1 MRTYRDAPS
10 RRNFRRNRR
19 GGLGVKRRSASAF
32 APARSCSRAICD
44 RGRLDLDLGGRL
56 EQARHHDHRH
66 RGVVA
71 PHDGAVGLAQV
82 LGLGEVLLAVGDV
95 PGQPY
100 DVLWPRA
107 RPGVL
112 GGGGVPPG
120 WGVSPGPL
128 SAASGPRPRL
138 GEQGGDVA
146 QRLAR
151 LAGEVGMREGAGLV
165 PADHPAGEDEAV
177 RLDPVRV
184 ALRRR
189 PARRLQGPHERS
201 RSTVRWT
208 LPVGVRGSASR
219 NSTRRGYL
227 YGAILAFT
235 WSWSSFAVTGPL
247 LTMNALTTWPRSASG
262 AATTAHSATA
272 GCSSS
277 AASTSKP
284 EML

>member
-19 GGLGVKRRSASAF
+19 GGLGVKRRIPSAF
-32 APARSCSRAICD
+32 APAPSCSRAICD
-44 RGRLDLDLGGRL
+44 RGRLDLHLGGRL
-56 EQARHHDHRH
+56 EQGRHHDDRH

-82 LGLGEVLLAVGDV
+82 FGLGEVLLAVGDV
-95 PGQPY
+95 PGQP
-100 DVLWPRA
+100 DDIFGLRA
-107 RPGVL
+107 GL
-112 GGGGVPPG
+112 HEHGD
-120 WGVSPGPL
+120 
-128 SAASGPRPRL
+128 
-138 GEQGGDVA
+138 DVA

-151 LAGEVGMREGAGLV
+151 LAGEVGVREGAGLV
-165 PADHPAGEDEAV
+165 PADHPAGEDDAV